1 MDLRDLGTHRD
12 TLLRVQVGER
22 LVHQKD
28 ADLSDEGAADGNTLS
43 LAARKSSGKTVKIVC
58 QAQDRGGMI
67 NLLFDDIF
75 IDALKRQ
82 AKCNIVKD
90 RHLRI
95 QSVTLEYH
103 RHLSLSRAPLVGSVP
118 VDQEIAVGN
127 VLKACDH
134 SKRRGFTAS
143 GRSDEND
150 KLALLNIKIE
160 IVNGVVSIRIDLV
173 DVLQR

>member
-1 MDLRDLGTHRD
+1 
-12 TLLRVQVGER
+12 
-22 LVHQKD
+22 
-28 ADLSDEGAADGNTLS
+28 
-43 LAARKSSGKTVKIVC
+43 
-58 QAQDRGGMI
+58 MI

-75 IDALKRQ
+75 IDALERQ

-103 RHLSLSRAPLVGSVP
+103 RHLSLSGAPLIGSVP

-160 IVNGVVSIRIDLV
+160 IVNGVVSIRIKYAILLPPHTLMASFAPVCCRLQNDLCAV
-173 DVLQR
+173 RIRCGRFQFVRCVVFRRDAVFLLKQTGKIQGLLKPALPCDL